1 MQLIQKQHIP
11 KALSFIQ
18 ALEFLV
24 EYLGKS
30 SEKRIYKYFLGLELL
45 KLIVKLRKWQL
56 VDKCGLMISENNN
69 YSETDQQEDEAAL
82 QFQDNLSALEY
93 NPKAINEKSVKDEL
107 KSIKD
112 PIPKFNLGYYDVIQ
126 DKQTSLLTMLPIPND
141 MKQKDY
147 DSKLNQIRIK
157 IGEVL
162 HLFRPLI
169 YCILILKYGGDSYT
183 PYIVSFLIDLLRF
196 VIEFQIKIYRK
207 SQKEE
212 LKMRTKEAIICYI
225 LRNPFYS
232 TIVKQIILSNTLGKI
247 LNPQGWIYRL
257 VIAIIE
263 LRSSKCLL
271 L

>member
-1 MQLIQKQHIP
+1 MYFIQKQHIP

-18 ALEFLV
+18 AVEFLA

-30 SEKRIYKYFLGLELL
+30 SEKRIYTYFLALEVL
-45 KLIVKLRKWQL
+45 KLLVKLRKWAL

-69 YSETDQQEDEAAL
+69 YSETDYQEDEAAI
-82 QFQDNLSALEY
+82 QFQQNLGSLEY
-93 NPKAINEKSVKDEL
+93 NPSAVNEKSIKDEL

-126 DKQTSLLTMLPIPND
+126 DKQTSLLTMLPIPNNV
-141 MKQKDY
+141 KQKDY
-147 DSKLNQIRIK
+147 QSKLNQLRIQ
-157 IGEVL
+157 IGEIL

-169 YCILILKYGGDSYT
+169 YCALILKYGGDSYT
-183 PYIVSFLIDLLRF
+183 PYFISFFIDILRLL
-196 VIEFQIKIYRK
+196 IEFRIKIYRK

-212 LKMRTKEAIICYI
+212 LAIRAKEAIICYI
-225 LRNPFYS
+225 LRNPFYGS
-232 TIVKQIILSNTLGKI
+232 IVKQIILSNTLGKVF
-247 LNPQGWIYRL
+247 NQQGWIYRL
-257 VIAIIE
+257 IIALIE

>member
-1 MQLIQKQHIP
+1 MQFIQKQHIP
-11 KALSFIQ
+11 KALSLIQ
-18 ALEFLV
+18 AVEFLA

-30 SEKRIYKYFLGLELL
+30 SEKRIYQYFLFLELL
-45 KLIVKLRKWQL
+45 KLFVKLRKWQL

-69 YSETDQQEDEAAL
+69 YSETDNQEDEAAI
-82 QFQDNLSALEY
+82 QFKENLGPLEY
-93 NPKAINEKSVKDEL
+93 NPQAVNEKSIKDEL

-141 MKQKDY
+141 VKQKDY
-147 DSKLNQIRIK
+147 ESKLNQIRIK
-157 IGEVL
+157 FGEIF
-162 HLFRPLI
+162 HLIRPLL
-169 YCILILKYGGDSYT
+169 YCALILKYGGDSYT
-183 PYIVSFLIDLLRF
+183 PYFISLCIDILRFLI
-196 VIEFQIKIYRK
+196 EFKIKIYRK

-212 LKMRTKEAIICYI
+212 LKIRAKEAIICYI

-232 TIVKQIILSNTLGKI
+232 TIVKQLILSNTLGKI
-247 LNPQGWIYRL
+247 LNQQGWIYRL
-257 VIAIIE
+257 IIALIE